1 MYSITSSTI
10 SFQPHFY
17 SEMESATLSMV
28 WSMDG
33 SLEHAQLSC
42 GVKKK
47 DPNMTQLSIM
57 FDKGK
62 PLVFNIYIRT
72 TAAKSTSW

>member
-1 MYSITSSTI
+1 
-10 SFQPHFY
+10 
-17 SEMESATLSMV
+17 
-28 WSMDG
+28 MDG